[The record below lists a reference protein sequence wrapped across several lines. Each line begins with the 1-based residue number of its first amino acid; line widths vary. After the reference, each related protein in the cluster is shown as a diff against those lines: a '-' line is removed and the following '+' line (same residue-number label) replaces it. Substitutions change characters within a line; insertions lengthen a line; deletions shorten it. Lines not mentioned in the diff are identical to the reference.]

1 MWDLKS
7 FLLICAEMPV
17 ETKYLFIPP
26 QQNITFQKNKSC
38 LSRVVVWNAL
48 SKGIMMRMNWTFQ
61 STRCLPSQQNTFTEL
76 NSRAVSASSGRKMLA
91 LLFALVALFLLLT
104 FSLLRESWTR
114 NFGGIPRCET
124 LNRSSW
130 SVLKCPWKLNTSSY
144 LLSKTSFFKV
154 TEGSLEVKLPTI
166 WIDGKAEVG
175 RVREEKRREEKRREE
190 KGREEKRREEK
201 IREEKRREE
210 KKREDQGSERMRRK
224 KMQVRKKVARNS
236 LGFSNDLWLR
246 RVEK

>member
-1 MWDLKS
+1 MWDHKS

-17 ETKYLFIPP
+17 ELNTSSYL
-26 QQNITFQKNKSC
+26 
-38 LSRVVVWNAL
+38 L
-48 SKGIMMRMNWTFQ
+48 SKTSLFKKTNLVCQGSLSEMPSQKGSMMRMNWTFQ
-61 STRCLPSQQNTFTEL
+61 STRRLPSQQNTFTEL

-144 LLSKTSFFKV
+144 LLSKTSLFKV
-154 TEGSLEVKLPTI
+154 TEGNLEVKLPTI

-175 RVREEKRREEKRREE
+175 RV
-190 KGREEKRREEK
+190 
-201 IREEKRREE
+201 REEKRREE